1 MDPQFSSNV
10 YNFTKQMMEALS
22 KNFEG
27 KEIGSDDANVDVFM
41 KFYFEDYT
49 PGDIVEVEDDDESSK
64 KKKKKVKKVKKKG
77 PKRAT
82 TAFFYY
88 VADIRAQVKGDNPGL
103 PVSELSKIHGK
114 MWKELPEDEKAPYME
129 KNAKDK
135 ERYTKEKA
143 EMEAAATEKDDGG
156 SESE

>member
-27 KEIGSDDANVDVFM
+27 KEIGSDDATVDVFM
-41 KFYFEDYT
+41 KFFFEDYT
-49 PGDIVEVEDDDESSK
+49 PGDIVEVEDGGDIS
-64 KKKKKVKKVKKKG
+64 KKKKKVKKVKKG

-88 VADIRAQVKGDNPGL
+88 VADIRAQVKEANPGL

-114 MWKELPEDEKAPYME
+114 MWKELPEDEKGPYME
-129 KNAKDK
+129 KNEKDK

-143 EMEAAATEKDDGG
+143 EMDAAEMEKPEGG